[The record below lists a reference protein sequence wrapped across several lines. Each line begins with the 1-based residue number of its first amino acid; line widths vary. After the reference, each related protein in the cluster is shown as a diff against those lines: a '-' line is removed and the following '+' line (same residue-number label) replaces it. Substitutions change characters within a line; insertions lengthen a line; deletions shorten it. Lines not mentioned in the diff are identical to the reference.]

1 MGHNLFNVSRLY
13 ALLLIVVAS
22 ILGWVSLVLLTDDPS
37 SGVMVDSAQWWGLA
51 FTICIS
57 AAVWVQNCL
66 TIKTH

>member
-22 ILGWVSLVLLTDDPS
+22 ILGWVALVLLTDDPS
-37 SGVMVDSAQWWGLA
+37 TGIRVDAAQWWGLA
-51 FTICIS
+51 FTIGIS
-57 AAVWVQNCL
+57 GAVWAQKCL

>member
-22 ILGWVSLVLLTDDPS
+22 ILGWFSLVLLTDDPS
-37 SGVMVDSAQWWGLA
+37 SGIRVDSAQWWGLA

-57 AAVWVQNCL
+57 SAVWARNCL